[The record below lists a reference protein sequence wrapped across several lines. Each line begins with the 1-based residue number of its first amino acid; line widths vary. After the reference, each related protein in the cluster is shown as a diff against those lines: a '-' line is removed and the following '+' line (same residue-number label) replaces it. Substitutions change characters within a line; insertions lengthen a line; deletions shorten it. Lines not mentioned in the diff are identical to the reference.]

1 MSNIKNIL
9 AATDFS
15 SASMQAVDRGFM
27 LSHANHAKYSLI
39 HALGSD
45 MQQALL
51 RVTGSSS
58 SSAALCTS
66 ILEHT
71 EAQMRELLSQCPNGH
86 GLEAALIIEP
96 DSASRAISATAKQIG
111 ADLIVVGAHGGGFV
125 QRVLIGSTP
134 SRLIRQSYC
143 PVLVVKLAAH
153 QSYKRIL
160 VAVDFSPIS
169 RSNIQFASNLAPDA
183 HVVMLHTYEVPF
195 EGKMQIAG
203 VSDELIA
210 QYREE
215 ARLHAI
221 QQLKDLGKQCDLK
234 PNQFSVIVQHGEP
247 ARNIL
252 QAEEKFR
259 CDLIVMGKHGS
270 HATHELLLGSV
281 TKRVL
286 AESLSDV
293 LVITDE
299 RLRPIS
305 P

>member
-1 MSNIKNIL
+1 MSHIKNIL

-15 SASMQAVDRGFM
+15 SASMLAVDRGFM
-27 LSHANHAKYSLI
+27 LAHANHAKYSLI

-51 RVTGSSS
+51 RVTGSSTS
-58 SSAALCTS
+58 TAALCNS
-66 ILEHT
+66 ILEQT
-71 EAQMRELLSQCPNGH
+71 ETQMRELISQCPNGH
-86 GLEAALIIEP
+86 GLETALIIEP
-96 DSASRAISATAKQIG
+96 DSASRAISATAKRIG
-111 ADLIVVGAHGGGFV
+111 ADLIVTGAHGGGFV

-134 SRLIRQSYC
+134 SRLTRQSHC

-153 QSYKRIL
+153 QPYRRIL

-169 RSNIQFASNLAPDA
+169 RANILFARDLAPDA

-195 EGKMQIAG
+195 EGKMQMAG

-215 ARLHAI
+215 ARVQAVQHLNN
-221 QQLKDLGKQCDLK
+221 LGKQCDLM
-234 PNQFSVIVQHGEP
+234 PNQFSVIVQHGETV
-247 ARNIL
+247 RNIL

-293 LVITDE
+293 VVVTDE

-305 P
+305 S